1 MQKANYRG
9 TECRSHHMTSFAA
22 GFFVEP
28 TSTDFNL
35 VPTKPGS
42 ELNDGASVYVV
53 IVVTLAIF
61 FVLALIGL

>member
-1 MQKANYRG
+1 
-9 TECRSHHMTSFAA
+9 MTSFAS

-35 VPTKPGS
+35 QAENTDDS
-42 ELNDGASVYVV
+42 MMDDSSSVYVV
-53 IVVTLAIF
+53 IVVTLAVF